1 MHALAGYDQP
11 VLMNALVAYNC
22 SVLEKID
29 RVIVQLSNEELML
42 KHELLFGS
50 SIGQHIRHI
59 LEFYECLLARI
70 SEGVFS
76 YDLRPRNMVI
86 ETEVA
91 AARAS
96 AVRSIGLLQD
106 LKADKELAMESELPG
121 EGISRQTTTLKR
133 ELAYLADHGVHHLA
147 MIRIALEQ
155 KLPHVQFPEH
165 LGVAASTR
173 NHQRR

>member
-1 MHALAGYDQP
+1 
-11 VLMNALVAYNC
+11 MNALVAYN
-22 SVLEKID
+22 SAVLEKID
-29 RVIVQLSNEELML
+29 HVIVQLSNDELMR

-59 LEFYECLLARI
+59 LEFYECLLGRAN
-70 SEGVFS
+70 EGVFS
-76 YDLRPRNMVI
+76 YDLRPRNMLI

-96 AVRSIGLLQD
+96 AVRSIGLLHR
-106 LKADKELAMESELPG
+106 LVTDKELTMESELPG
-121 EGISRQTTTLKR
+121 DGVSRQKTTLKR

-155 KLPHVQFPEH
+155 GLPHVQFPEH

-173 NHQRR
+173 NFQQR